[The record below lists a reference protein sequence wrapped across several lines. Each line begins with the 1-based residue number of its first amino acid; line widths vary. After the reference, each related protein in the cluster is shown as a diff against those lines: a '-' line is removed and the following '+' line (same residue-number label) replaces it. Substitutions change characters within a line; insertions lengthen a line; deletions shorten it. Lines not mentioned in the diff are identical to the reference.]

1 MLSDRGYSAIIYLV
15 AIVWGVNMIV
25 SIIPGSGYKPDPAVH
40 GIFTTIVGGSFVLR
54 AKAESRQ
61 ERERTGGDHR
71 R

>member
-15 AIVWGVNMIV
+15 AAIWGVSMIV
-25 SIIPGSGYKPDPAVH
+25 SVVPGSNYKPDPAIH

-61 ERERTGGDHR
+61 ERSGGDHR